1 MLGVMQTGP
10 QIATD
15 RYTYLACLPW
25 AVLAAAALHRWPR
38 FFPLAAAALVVLGVL
53 TWRQTTIWK
62 DTPALWE
69 HALRVDPENYF
80 AHLNLG
86 WERQVHGDL
95 EGAYRRYDEALRINP
110 KFTLALNNRGNVSQ
124 ARGNYDA
131 AIADFTA
138 AIEANPQYASPY
150 MNRGTLRLAQ
160 EDLDGA
166 LADLNEAVRL
176 DPEDGRNYNNR
187 ALARQAKGDVTG
199 ALADYREAL
208 ARFPPGTPG
217 RPMIEQN
224 LADLQAAVRA
234 RH

>member
-1 MLGVMQTGP
+1 
-10 QIATD
+10 
-15 RYTYLACLPW
+15 
-25 AVLAAAALHRWPR
+25 
-38 FFPLAAAALVVLGVL
+38 
-53 TWRQTTIWK
+53 
-62 DTPALWE
+62 
-69 HALRVDPENYF
+69 
-80 AHLNLG
+80 
-86 WERQVHGDL
+86 
-95 EGAYRRYDEALRINP
+95 
-110 KFTLALNNRGNVSQ
+110 
-124 ARGNYDA
+124 
-131 AIADFTA
+131 
-138 AIEANPQYASPY
+138 